1 MNKENVPVLYGSDF
15 FFQNAYLNFMQIE
28 PVMDFCNENFG
39 KSYNI
44 EFKYS
49 TPSRFFSALR
59 KEKVEW
65 PAYRGDFFPY
75 DWTAYPSTRPNFKIQ
90 VKHASQLYHA
100 QARAFARRMLMAGTT
115 EAEAKAVVQ
124 TLRAAED
131 QLSILQHHDAITGTH
146 AAAVGIDYLYNL
158 NKALKPARNAYS
170 EQMYKRLQQRTGL
183 VLENTSLNIKMCGPK
198 QANDTSRDCMP
209 ISMDLSKN
217 GSFHVAVHNP
227 SSATFEDLVRVQVEN
242 PNFQAQVFDDQQGA
256 FVDVASE
263 VFEQEHFAKDGKKA
277 PSTYLSFIQ
286 VTIAP
291 DAVALIKLV
300 STNHANLA

>member
-1 MNKENVPVLYGSDF
+1 MAEHKGFGPPR
-15 FFQNAYLNFMQIE
+15 QIQI
-28 PVMDFCNENFG
+28 V
-39 KSYNI
+39 
-44 EFKYS
+44 
-49 TPSRFFSALR
+49 TL
-59 KEKVEW
+59 
-65 PAYRGDFFPY
+65 
-75 DWTAYPSTRPNFKIQ
+75 
-90 VKHASQLYHA
+90 
-100 QARAFARRMLMAGTT
+100 AGTT

-217 GSFHVAVHNP
+217 GSFHVAVLAASCAWSHRACTEVAVVP
-227 SSATFEDLVRVQVEN
+227 SGSLQSLDSAKISTR
-242 PNFQAQVFDDQQGA
+242 PP
-256 FVDVASE
+256 
-263 VFEQEHFAKDGKKA
+263 
-277 PSTYLSFIQ
+277 PSTVL
-286 VTIAP
+286 
-291 DAVALIKLV
+291 
-300 STNHANLA
+300 